1 MGVRERFVRNILTE
15 EGARMLR
22 NQGLAINTAV
32 RKRSG
37 NLLGTRNVVIEG
49 GSDMEG
55 KLTFTHTVYE
65 RFLDIKRLNRAGR
78 RVKSNRKI
86 HNRFVFGTYAAIAGR
101 LMYDFTDDVATALR
115 EEFDE

>member
-1 MGVRERFVRNILTE
+1 MGVRERFVRNILQE

-22 NQGLAINTAV
+22 NQGAAISRTLV
-32 RKRSG
+32 RRSG
-37 NLLGTRNVVIEG
+37 NLLGSRNVVIEG
-49 GSDMEG
+49 GSDMDG

-65 RFLDIKRLNRAGR
+65 RFLDIRRPARSGR
-78 RVKSNRKI
+78 RRGRSRKI

-101 LMYDFTDDVATALR
+101 LMYDLTDDVAAALK